1 MAASFDSAAT
11 STSCCYGKN
20 AGASSLRFYYIV
32 KGTLQMLPHG
42 SFACGLVFIL
52 NTFENRTM
60 VFLGVFDVFAKRER
74 LQRYSK

>member
-11 STSCCYGKN
+11 STSCCCEKN
-20 AGASSLRFYYIV
+20 AGAPSLRFYYIV

-42 SFACGLVFIL
+42 PFTCGLAFIL